1 MVSAA
6 QNGDFTAIWSTKEDF
21 YFDLLVLAILTRGH
35 IDTGLQHGHWDGSGA
50 SHYRVR
56 AELSL
61 YGSAR
66 GGVRCRPGIVKM
78 SLFRPPRAQLVD
90 KRSKNARPSTP
101 LDVRD
106 QLQAD

>member
-6 QNGDFTAIWSTKEDF
+6 QNGAFTVIWSTQLTIS
-21 YFDLLVLAILTRGH
+21 FDLLVLAILARGH

-56 AELSL
+56 GELSL

-66 GGVRCRPGIVKM
+66 GGFRCRPGIVKNEP
-78 SLFRPPRAQLVD
+78 F
-90 KRSKNARPSTP
+90 STP
-101 LDVRD
+101 
-106 QLQAD
+106 

>member
-6 QNGDFTAIWSTKEDF
+6 QNGAFTAIWSTQLDIS
-21 YFDLLVLAILTRGH
+21 FDLLVLAILARGH
-35 IDTGLQHGHWDGSGA
+35 IDTGLQYGHWDGSGA

-66 GGVRCRPGIVKM
+66 GGVRCRPGIVKNEP
-78 SLFRPPRAQLVD
+78 L
-90 KRSKNARPSTP
+90 STP
-101 LDVRD
+101 LHWWTY
-106 QLQAD
+106 

>member
-1 MVSAA
+1 MVLAA
-6 QNGDFTAIWSTKEDF
+6 QNGDFTAIWSTKEAF

-66 GGVRCRPGIVKM
+66 GGFRCRPGIVKNEPF
-78 SLFRPPRAQLVD
+78 L
-90 KRSKNARPSTP
+90 TP
-101 LDVRD
+101 
-106 QLQAD
+106 

>member
-21 YFDLLVLAILTRGH
+21 YFDLLVVAILTRGH

-66 GGVRCRPGIVKM
+66 GGFRCRPGIVNNEP
-78 SLFRPPRAQLVD
+78 FF
-90 KRSKNARPSTP
+90 TP
-101 LDVRD
+101 
-106 QLQAD
+106 